1 MLQLPDIDTSNPQG
15 VADIELALGSSLF
28 DAMAHLV
35 ALSSLSLHDVIENH
49 VRPSAVQHRVESVE
63 SGMNA
68 SVSSEGLFVG
78 RVEEIGKIN
87 RCMGPVF
94 QGGDE
99 HCVLA
104 LVHGIPGTGKSRL
117 AKRQLE
123 LLQRQ
128 TSPFIVHCHVVQG
141 RGRGAA
147 RDGLHQMGLAL
158 ASQLNVGTAAS
169 VEDVLPRLSMFLQNQ
184 RFVILADD
192 ADADALDELLLHV
205 PPSIKPCA
213 LVLTSQFG
221 PAIITDLLKRL
232 RSRALPFKF
241 SISGDT
247 NIKLAQFEPETAI
260 ELVARACLPQS
271 YEIFQQLNRECDLF
285 TPAPPFPPSHTT
297 GHREFCFVWNIRHWL
312 RDVLQQKLDY
322 LPLAVYAFAMWLRQ
336 EVARCERSGASTIAR
351 WDLALEEGF
360 VGEVSSGHRA
370 ISATVRLALHNI
382 GSQFSE
388 LDEACRQLL
397 GLLALCPPVQVPWSL
412 FDGVSRVSAAGQA
425 CRVRREDGSGG
436 AGFDDAEIVSDA
448 VEGSK
453 VAVKLSDGQKMSVA
467 RSRVEFGPHILGM
480 VVKEGRYQVQ
490 LLTPQPYMRG
500 TVVEVT
506 GDPVDV
512 VCPTGE
518 PCQFRQTNADDEE
531 VVHHAVVASDEIIN
545 GGESVRVQL
554 PDGATVD
561 VVRSSVSFG
570 PHVAAMAIEEGR
582 FVLQLQQVHCAGGH
596 VNITIGP
603 QFREKDKRGKQAQ
616 LVSNYIC
623 DHRVQNSV
631 RVVLC
636 HGQDAR
642 EFLLPWKHAVPPE
655 HVRVVGRQLVLH
667 PAASAPPSP
676 APKTTGRVLKY
687 HRADPLKRDPAN
699 DTVSVVFGC
708 ESGACLL
715 RAPRARP
722 HLLYA

>member
-1 MLQLPDIDTSNPQG
+1 
-15 VADIELALGSSLF
+15 
-28 DAMAHLV
+28 
-35 ALSSLSLHDVIENH
+35 
-49 VRPSAVQHRVESVE
+49 
-63 SGMNA
+63 
-68 SVSSEGLFVG
+68 
-78 RVEEIGKIN
+78 
-87 RCMGPVF
+87 
-94 QGGDE
+94 
-99 HCVLA
+99 
-104 LVHGIPGTGKSRL
+104 
-117 AKRQLE
+117 
-123 LLQRQ
+123 
-128 TSPFIVHCHVVQG
+128 
-141 RGRGAA
+141 
-147 RDGLHQMGLAL
+147 
-158 ASQLNVGTAAS
+158 
-169 VEDVLPRLSMFLQNQ
+169 
-184 RFVILADD
+184 
-192 ADADALDELLLHV
+192 
-205 PPSIKPCA
+205 
-213 LVLTSQFG
+213 
-221 PAIITDLLKRL
+221 
-232 RSRALPFKF
+232 
-241 SISGDT
+241 
-247 NIKLAQFEPETAI
+247 
-260 ELVARACLPQS
+260 
-271 YEIFQQLNRECDLF
+271 
-285 TPAPPFPPSHTT
+285 
-297 GHREFCFVWNIRHWL
+297 
-312 RDVLQQKLDY
+312 
-322 LPLAVYAFAMWLRQ
+322 
-336 EVARCERSGASTIAR
+336 
-351 WDLALEEGF
+351 
-360 VGEVSSGHRA
+360 
-370 ISATVRLALHNI
+370 VRLALHNI

-453 VAVKLSDGQKMSVA
+453 VAVKLSDGQEMSVA

-500 TVVEVT
+500 AVVEVT

-554 PDGATVD
+554 PDGAKVD
-561 VVRSSVSFG
+561 VARSSVSFG

-655 HVRVVGRQLVLH
+655 HVRVVGSQLVLH

-687 HRADPLKRDPAN
+687 HRADALKRDPAN

-722 HLLYA
+722 HLLCA